1 MGILEYLNRPKKQKA
16 GLTYNEKEHRFVI
29 TFDPD
34 ISKAEFM
41 EVWSRFAEARK
52 KTIGKSHVKK
62 INQPKDID
70 LLLGIHFL
78 RLFGITYKNIHQ
90 AYINKE
96 VPHYNGN
103 YHFLTEF
110 DLQKYYKRNIGKI
123 KDI

>member
-52 KTIGKSHVKK
+52 KTTGKSHVKK
-62 INQPKDID
+62 INQPKEILVKSRTFNSTDSWGSIN
-70 LLLGIHFL
+70 LRPYIQLGCD
-78 RLFGITYKNIHQ
+78 Y
-90 AYINKE
+90 
-96 VPHYNGN
+96 
-103 YHFLTEF
+103 
-110 DLQKYYKRNIGKI
+110 
-123 KDI
+123 

>member
-1 MGILEYLNRPKKQKA
+1 LLLLSTPIYPKQNLWKFGQ
-16 GLTYNEKEHRFVI
+16 GLPRHE
-29 TFDPD
+29 
-34 ISKAEFM
+34 
-41 EVWSRFAEARK
+41 K